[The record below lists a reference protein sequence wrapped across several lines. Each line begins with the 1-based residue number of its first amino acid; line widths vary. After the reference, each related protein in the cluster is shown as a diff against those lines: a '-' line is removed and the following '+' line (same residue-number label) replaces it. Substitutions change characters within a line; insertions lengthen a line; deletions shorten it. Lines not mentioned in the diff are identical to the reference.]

1 MVDTKLTGNL
11 RKEHLDKKEAKRQ
24 NLFLTQSNT
33 YEHKLIRKNVNKPFG
48 VTSFNSGEG
57 KKGYY
62 ELPINRSPA
71 KRTVI
76 T

>member
-1 MVDTKLTGNL
+1 MVDIKLTGNL
-11 RKEHLDKKEAKRQ
+11 RKEHLDKKPNVKIY
-24 NLFLTQSNT
+24 FFTQSNT
-33 YEHKLIRKNVNKPFG
+33 YEHKLIRKNINKPFG